1 VVAQVLNTLQNVLPF
16 TAVCQLATIIFLT
29 SVGPQRGQ
37 LPATL
42 PLKAVCQLPVTL
54 LFEAVCQLAAALPL
68 TNICQLAAPLL
79 FTVVCQLAA
88 AFRTAWWTSFLNSWT
103 SFTC

>member
-1 VVAQVLNTLQNVLPF
+1 VVAQVLNTVQNVLF
-16 TAVCQLATIIFLT
+16 TAVCQLAATIFLA

-54 LFEAVCQLAAALPL
+54 LFEAICQLAATLLL
-68 TNICQLAAPLL
+68 TSVCQLAAPLL

-88 AFRTAWWTSFLNSWT
+88 AFRTA
-103 SFTC
+103 